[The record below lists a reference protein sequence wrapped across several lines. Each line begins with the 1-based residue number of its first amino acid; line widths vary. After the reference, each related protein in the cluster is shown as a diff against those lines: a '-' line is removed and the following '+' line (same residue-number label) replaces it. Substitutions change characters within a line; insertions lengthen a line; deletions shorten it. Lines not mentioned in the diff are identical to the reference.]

1 MTALLEF
8 DRVGVRYALRGSART
23 GGARTIDALQDVSIG
38 IREGGRLGIVGESG
52 SGKSTLA
59 RVALGFVPAAAG
71 RVLWRGQEVDYRDRR
86 VPRALRREMQV
97 VFQDPFGSLDP
108 RMTAGEAV
116 AEALHALTDAPVAA
130 AEARDRVAASLAE
143 VGLSPGLADRY
154 PHELSGGQCQRVAI
168 ARALAG
174 APDVVLADEPTAALD
189 WTSGHAVL
197 QLFRDLAHSDRR
209 TVLIVT
215 HDARALPF
223 ADRVIRME
231 DGLVV
236 EDATGRAC
244 APPAG
249 PDGPRRE
256 EGRCTGA

>member
-1 MTALLEF
+1 MTAAAPVAVRLRGATKLYQS
-8 DRVGVRYALRGSART
+8 GVRPFVALHPLDLDLRSGQLT
-23 GGARTIDALQDVSIG
+23 LLIG
-38 IREGGRLGIVGESG
+38 PSG
-52 SGKSTLA
+52 SGKSTLLSILGCLLQPSA
-59 RVALGFVPAAAG
+59 GAVLIGEVDAARLDEASRAQLRRAHVGFVFQSYNLFPNLTAAENVRVALDLKGA
-71 RVLWRGQEVDYRDRR
+71 
-86 VPRALRREMQV
+86 PRSRQVEM
-97 VFQDPFGSLDP
+97 SYEL
-108 RMTAGEAV
+108 
-116 AEALHALTDAPVAA
+116 L
-130 AEARDRVAASLAE
+130 DRVGAASF
-143 VGLSPGLADRY
+143 ADSY
-154 PHELSGGQCQRVAI
+154 PARLSGGQCQRVAI